1 MIVESQLS
9 DLDET
14 VDVRQNTEIIGTD
27 IDDLNCQICQ
37 LTQEVN
43 TLHRCRKEIVS
54 GGARFACP
62 HVVRDDGARARE
74 KVGAM
79 PPWPPCFRR
88 LCTQERNKICQVL
101 HLQCSI
107 LILVFHHLII
117 SVCYDFWGQQLTNL
131 HLEYID
137 IT

>member
-27 IDDLNCQICQ
+27 IDDLNRQICQ

-54 GGARFACP
+54 GG
-62 HVVRDDGARARE
+62 HVLRVRMSRATTGCVPE
-74 KVGAM
+74 KKWGAM
-79 PPWPPCFRR
+79 GSDAYALKKEIKSAKFCISNVAFLYWF
-88 LCTQERNKICQVL
+88 
-101 HLQCSI
+101 SI
-107 LILVFHHLII
+107 I
-117 SVCYDFWGQQLTNL
+117 
-131 HLEYID
+131 
-137 IT
+137 